1 MTCPQRLADSSI
13 QVVKEVALRAN
24 MRATVA
30 EANRL
35 ATAVE
40 ANRLATAVE
49 ANRLATV
56 AEANMLA
63 EQLQCFKAAN
73 ETQRYRVVLADQDPY
88 RKVQLAVLLPSLAQ
102 QRPHPCL
109 VKEQDHLPS
118 SLLLLQVE
126 RKDCLALVRY
136 LA

>member
-24 MRATVA
+24 MRAT
-30 EANRL
+30 EA
-35 ATAVE
+35 E

-56 AEANMLA
+56 AEANTLA

-73 ETQRYRVVLADQDPY
+73 ET
-88 RKVQLAVLLPSLAQ
+88 
-102 QRPHPCL
+102 
-109 VKEQDHLPS
+109 
-118 SLLLLQVE
+118 
-126 RKDCLALVRY
+126 
-136 LA
+136 